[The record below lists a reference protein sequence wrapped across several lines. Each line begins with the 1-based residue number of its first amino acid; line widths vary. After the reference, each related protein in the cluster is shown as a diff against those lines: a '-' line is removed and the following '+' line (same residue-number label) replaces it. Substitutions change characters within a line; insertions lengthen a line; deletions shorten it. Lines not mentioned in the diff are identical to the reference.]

1 MQKEPSLLIL
11 VRDGSFVTLHVF
23 CHDRNRTA
31 LCAAETEVIFYERR
45 KRINRDL
52 LREIG
57 YYLLTTVLAVF
68 LAACAVFF
76 FGFRITVIGPSM
88 EPTLSGGQSVFVN
101 RISTR
106 MGIIHRGTVIA
117 FYPGGNHS
125 AHPYIKRVEGLPGD
139 TVEIRDGILL
149 INGEPS
155 EDRARFDLIEDPGEV
170 SSAITL
176 GDREYF
182 VIGDNR
188 NNSEDSRSAG
198 IGNVTQDMMIGVVWL
213 GLPEGKQGFSFVH

>member
-1 MQKEPSLLIL
+1 M
-11 VRDGSFVTLHVF
+11 RR
-23 CHDRNRTA
+23 RNRG
-31 LCAAETEVIFYERR
+31 LIFYERR

-125 AHPYIKRVEGLPGD
+125 AHPYIKRPRIPISNAWRDFPAIPWKSGTAFFSSMGD
-139 TVEIRDGILL
+139 LL
-149 INGEPS
+149 RTAP
-155 EDRARFDLIEDPGEV
+155 ALI
-170 SSAITL
+170 
-176 GDREYF
+176 
-182 VIGDNR
+182 
-188 NNSEDSRSAG
+188 
-198 IGNVTQDMMIGVVWL
+198 
-213 GLPEGKQGFSFVH
+213 

>member
-1 MQKEPSLLIL
+1 M
-11 VRDGSFVTLHVF
+11 RR
-23 CHDRNRTA
+23 RNRG
-31 LCAAETEVIFYERR
+31 LIFYERR

-149 INGEPS
+149 INGGPS

-198 IGNVTQDMMIGVVWL
+198 IGNVTQDMMIGAVWL

>member
-1 MQKEPSLLIL
+1 M
-11 VRDGSFVTLHVF
+11 RR
-23 CHDRNRTA
+23 RNRG
-31 LCAAETEVIFYERR
+31 LIFYERR

-106 MGIIHRGTVIA
+106 MGFIHRGTVIA

-149 INGEPS
+149 INGGPS

-182 VIGDNR
+182 VNT
-188 NNSEDSRSAG
+188 SG
-198 IGNVTQDMMIGVVWL
+198 IPVI
-213 GLPEGKQGFSFVH
+213 